1 MGQFDPTL
9 SMSLAKWYE
18 KVSYEKIPE
27 HVVEKIKEFFLD
39 SLGCTLGAFNEE
51 PAKIAREVAA
61 ALGGP
66 AEATIIGSG
75 IKVAAANAAL
85 ANGIQAHTLDFD
97 DDHREGTQHPSVC
110 IIPATLAL
118 AEKEGRSGK
127 DFLASALC
135 GYETMIRSGA
145 AFLGKAYY
153 SGWHPTGT
161 CGVFGAAAAA
171 AKLWGLSKK
180 QTVYALGLALSLSS
194 GTREYGREGTWAKR
208 LHPGHA
214 AQGGIIAAM
223 LARKDFVGPS
233 RPFEGTFGLFKVYS
247 RDYDLDPE
255 RIIRGLGKEYDVAT
269 NSIKYHMG
277 GRFGATGADAL
288 MEILQDK
295 EIPPESIEEVAVH
308 ACDFAIQVHFGKDST
323 VRDMRYRPKSVE
335 QAMFSLPFTLAC
347 ILVYGKVGLDQYRQE
362 VIEDQKILSMMDRVK
377 GIVDPVA
384 ESKYPKHYM
393 TTVTVKEKSG
403 KSSQAIVE
411 YPKGDPENPLTREEL
426 LDKFYSLSTKTVSLS
441 VAKEL
446 ADMVLNIEN
455 LPDIR
460 RLTAFLSAE

>member
-1 MGQFDPTL
+1 MR
-9 SMSLAKWYE
+9 LAEWYE
-18 KVSYEKIPE
+18 SVTYEKIPE
-27 HVVEKIKEFFLD
+27 NVVEKIKEFFLD
-39 SLGCTLGAFNEE
+39 SLGCALGALNEE
-51 PAKIAREVAA
+51 PAKIGREVAA

-66 AEATIIGSG
+66 EEATIIGSG
-75 IKVAAANAAL
+75 VKVAAANAAL

-118 AEKEGRSGK
+118 AEKEGKSGK
-127 DFLASALC
+127 DFLAAALC
-135 GYETMIRSGA
+135 GYETMIRSGS

-171 AKLWGLSKK
+171 AKLWGLNKH

-223 LARKDFVGPS
+223 LARKEFVGPS
-233 RPFEGTFGLFKVYS
+233 RPFEGTFGFFKVYS

-255 RIIRGLGKEYDVAT
+255 RLIRGLGKEYDVAT

-288 MEILQDK
+288 MEILRDK
-295 EIPPESIEEVAVH
+295 HIEPANIDEVTVG
-308 ACDFAIQVHFGKDST
+308 ACDFAIQVHFGRDST
-323 VRDMRYRPKSVE
+323 VQSMRYRPKSVE

-347 ILVYGKVGLDQYRQE
+347 ILVYGKIGLDQYRQE
-362 VIEDQKILSMMDRVK
+362 VIEDPVILSMMDRVK
-377 GIVDPVA
+377 GVVDPAA

-403 KSSQAIVE
+403 KSYEAVVE
-411 YPKGDPENPLTREEL
+411 YPKGDPENPLTRGEL
-426 LDKFYSLSTKTVSLS
+426 LDKFFSLSTKALSLS
-441 VAKEL
+441 VTEKL
-446 ADMVLNIEN
+446 ADMALNVEK
-455 LPDIR
+455 LSDIR
-460 RLTAFLSAE
+460 RLTALLSTR